1 MQQAPCEYG
10 LITIIRSKL
19 DFYLFRTKDF
29 YLQFLKGM
37 IIIEISQN
45 MKKRKTLLINSHIQK
60 LPSIL

>member
-1 MQQAPCEYG
+1 MQQAACEYG
-10 LITIIRSKL
+10 LITTIRNKL

-29 YLQFLKGM
+29 YLQFFKGM

-45 MKKRKTLLINSHIQK
+45 MNKRKTLLINSRIQK